1 MKKALFVVAA
11 VALSLISCKNEK
23 KGWTDEDRR
32 EFMESCT
39 AVDPSEETKE
49 RCKCGL
55 KVLEEKYPTYQEA
68 QNATQ
73 KMDKNQL
80 EELLK
85 DCGL

>member
-1 MKKALFVVAA
+1 MKKTLIILAT
-11 VALSLISCKNEK
+11 LSLFSCKKEQEQ
-23 KGWTDEDRR
+23 GWTEKDRQ

-68 QNATQ
+68 QNAAQ

>member
-1 MKKALFVVAA
+1 MKKTLIILAT
-11 VALSLISCKNEK
+11 LSLFSCKKEQEQ
-23 KGWTDEDRR
+23 GWTEKERQ

-68 QNATQ
+68 QEATE
-73 KMDKNQL
+73 KMTEDQL
-80 EELLK
+80 VELLS